1 MSYWTE
7 IYKKWRFIMA
17 KAKHTLKQKRTFW
30 RTHITSWEKTD
41 ISQAEYC
48 RRNGLS
54 SRSFGYWKKR
64 QDCAKVNSVSFIPV
78 PLAQPIDVS
87 TKVGRAP
94 LCILLDNRYRIEVG
108 DDFSPLTLQGLLHAL
123 ERM

>member
-1 MSYWTE
+1 M
-7 IYKKWRFIMA
+7 I
-17 KAKHTLKQKRTFW
+17 KAKHTLEQKRTFW
-30 RTHITSWEKTD
+30 RTHITSWEKTH

-54 SRSFGYWKKR
+54 SRSFGYWKKK
-64 QDCAKVNSVSFIPV
+64 QDNAKVNSVSFVSV
-78 PLAQPIDVS
+78 PLAPPMDVG

-94 LCILLDNRYRIEVG
+94 LCIVLDDRYRIEVG
-108 DDFSPLTLQGLLHAL
+108 DDFSPLTLQRLVHAL

>member
-1 MSYWTE
+1 
-7 IYKKWRFIMA
+7 MA

-30 RTHITSWEKTD
+30 KKHITSWEKMD

-48 RRNGLS
+48 RQNGLS

-64 QDCAKVNSVSFIPV
+64 QGNAKVNSVSFVPV
-78 PLAQPIDVS
+78 ALAPPIDVG

-94 LCILLDNRYRIEVG
+94 LCILMDRYRIEVG
-108 DDFSPLTLQGLLHAL
+108 DEFSPLTLQRLVKTL
-123 ERM
+123 EQM

>member
-1 MSYWTE
+1 
-7 IYKKWRFIMA
+7 MA
-17 KAKHTLKQKRTFW
+17 KAKQTQEQKRAFW

-48 RRNGLS
+48 RQNGLS

-64 QDCAKVNSVSFIPV
+64 QGCEKVNPVSFVPV
-78 PLAQPIDVS
+78 PLAPPMDVG
-87 TKVGRAP
+87 TKVGKAP
-94 LCILLDNRYRIEVG
+94 LCIVLDDRYRIEVG
-108 DDFSPLTLQGLLHAL
+108 DDFSPLTLQSLVYTL

>member
-1 MSYWTE
+1 MT
-7 IYKKWRFIMA
+7 KA
-17 KAKHTLKQKRTFW
+17 KSKHTLKQKRTFW

-54 SRSFGYWKKR
+54 SRSFAYWKKR
-64 QDCAKVNSVSFIPV
+64 QDYAKVNSVSFVPV
-78 PLAQPIDVS
+78 PLSPPMDVG
-87 TKVGRAP
+87 TKVGRAS
-94 LCILLDNRYRIEVG
+94 LCIVLDDRYRIEVG
-108 DDFSPLTLQGLLHAL
+108 DGFFPLTLQRLVHAL

>member
-1 MSYWTE
+1 MT
-7 IYKKWRFIMA
+7 KA
-17 KAKHTLKQKRTFW
+17 KSKHTLEQKRTFW

-54 SRSFGYWKKR
+54 SRSFAYWKKR
-64 QDCAKVNSVSFIPV
+64 QGCAKVNSVSFVPV
-78 PLAQPIDVS
+78 PLAPPMDVG
-87 TKVGRAP
+87 TQVGRAS
-94 LCILLDNRYRIEVG
+94 LCIVLDDQYRIEVG
-108 DDFSPLTLQGLLHAL
+108 DGFFPLTLQRLVHAL

>member
-1 MSYWTE
+1 MT
-7 IYKKWRFIMA
+7 
-17 KAKHTLKQKRTFW
+17 KAKHTLEQKRILW
-30 RTHITSWEKTD
+30 RRHITSWKKTD

-87 TKVGRAP
+87 AKVGRAP
-94 LCILLDNRYRIEVG
+94 FCILLDDRYRIEVG
-108 DDFSPLTLQGLLHAL
+108 DDFSPLTLQRLMHTL

>member
-1 MSYWTE
+1 
-7 IYKKWRFIMA
+7 MA

-30 RTHITSWEKTD
+30 QTHITSWGKTD

-64 QDCAKVNSVSFIPV
+64 QDSVKVNPVSFIPV
-78 PLAQPIDVS
+78 PLAAPMDVGA
-87 TKVGRAP
+87 KVGRAP
-94 LCILLDNRYRIEVG
+94 LCIAIDDRYRIEVG
-108 DDFSPLTLQGLLHAL
+108 DDFSPLTLQRLLHTL
-123 ERM
+123 ERI